1 MKGWLWFRR
10 AALATVLAIS
20 AATTAAAALGDC
32 GQPVSNGVKPNTSD
46 ALGILKAAVGG
57 DQCDAEPC
65 ICDPNGDDKILTT
78 DALYALKIAVGQNLQ
93 LLCPCANSVPVAD
106 AGDDGTAVVGVGEML
121 DGSGSSDDDGD
132 ELSYEWTLVSVP
144 DGSQAILQ
152 NANTSTP
159 TLLPDLIGQ
168 YVARLVVSDGADV
181 SEPDEV
187 TIDATSSIIVE
198 AAPAALVVDDP
209 TSVRILAQ
217 IVPDP
222 QLDTASVQAFQ
233 VDGAFEP
240 TGNAVCTLLD
250 NGNLGNGD
258 DIAGDNVFSCLV
270 EITALDP
277 GTFHLAVQALI
288 NSMPVRSGFVLEAV
302 EPLTMA
308 DAQLI
313 VDVQDEAISTWTEK
327 KAMFG
332 DSTEARQATVDE
344 IKMLAGVADAG
355 ISEDGVTIWI
365 LYENGAHGGLM
376 LNPEGTRG
384 QPTLRMS
391 WEGGAAGALA
401 AYQPPQF
408 ERLPRPPYRDGEGG
422 AAGEEETAK
431 VENNNVLIWDAYNFQ
446 FAPFDEGPGLQMLF
460 SNSECPKFNVTY
472 IKDAQCDVDSVASFT
487 DYGTIIMV
495 THGALDGSNQVVF
508 LTTEATSALAILSH
522 GVDMALGRISTMGG
536 VFAIRPGKISSLSGT
551 FDNSIIYNGSC
562 QSSAN
567 NTMSQAF
574 RGKGASNYYAFT
586 RVVNSNFAQNVAT
599 QLFTNLVT
607 GAMDTTEAF
616 TPVMPK
622 VDPTMP
628 FATFTH
634 HSSETV
640 EYTGKLINGDF
651 EKGDLTG
658 WTPFGDGRVVSGLGP
673 IDPTEGSYMGLI
685 STGLGFTTASGSI
698 EQTFCLPA
706 NATSLSFDWMF
717 SSEEFIEWCFRGFDD
732 RFTVTL
738 GHAGGPSEVLAE
750 RVDSLC
756 GSVAVSS
763 LFFDQSAPPCEIDGE
778 GTVGAGGNDC
788 KVWSTVWNTE
798 TFDLTNLLPA
808 NANKPVTLR
817 FAASDVGDSIFD
829 SAITIDDVKVET
841 AP

>member
-1 MKGWLWFRR
+1 MRGSLALRQLWL
-10 AALATVLAIS
+10 ALALTIAG
-20 AATTAAAALGDC
+20 ATTSAAALGDC
-32 GQPVSNGVKPNTSD
+32 AQPLSNGIKPNTSD
-46 ALGILKAAVGG
+46 ALAILKAAVGG
-57 DQCDAEPC
+57 DQCDANPC

-78 DALYALKIAVGQNLQ
+78 DALYALKVAVGQSLV
-93 LLCPCANSVPVAD
+93 LMCPCANVVPVAD
-106 AGDDGTAVVGVGEML
+106 AGDDSSAVVGVAELL
-121 DGSGSSDDDGD
+121 DGSGSSDADGD
-132 ELSYEWTLVSVP
+132 PLTYQWTVVSSP
-144 DGSQAILQ
+144 EGSLQILTD
-152 NANTSTP
+152 ADTATP
-159 TLLPDLIGQ
+159 TLLADIVGQ
-168 YVARLVVSDGADV
+168 YVLSLVVGDGSDA
-181 SEPDEV
+181 SQADEV
-187 TIDATSSIIVE
+187 TIDATSAIIVE
-198 AAPAALVVDDP
+198 ASPTALVVDVSTP
-209 TSVRILAQ
+209 VRIVAQ

-222 QLDTASVQAFQ
+222 QLDPGSVQLFQ
-233 VDGAFEP
+233 VDDGFEP
-240 TGNAVCTLLD
+240 VGNPGCTLLD
-250 NGNLGNGD
+250 NGSLANGD
-258 DIAGDNVFSCLV
+258 DIAGDNVFSCIV
-270 EITALDP
+270 NITALDP
-277 GTFHLAVQALI
+277 VTFNFAVQALI
-288 NSMPVRSGFVLEAV
+288 ASVPVRSGFVIQAV
-302 EPLTMA
+302 EPLTME
-308 DAQLI
+308 DAELI
-313 VDVQDEAISTWTEK
+313 IAVQDQAMDVWEEK
-327 KAMFG
+327 KAQLG
-332 DSTEARQATVDE
+332 DTLAARLATAAE
-344 IKMLAGVADAG
+344 IDMLEGVAAAGV
-355 ISEDGVTIWI
+355 SEDGVTIWI
-365 LYENGAHGGLM
+365 EFENGAHGGLM

-384 QPTLRMS
+384 QSTLRRS

-401 AYQPPQF
+401 AHQPPQL
-408 ERLPRPPYRDGEGG
+408 ERLPGPPYRDGEGG
-422 AAGEEETAK
+422 TAGEEETPT
-431 VENNNVLIWDAYNFQ
+431 VDNNNVLIWDAYNFQ
-446 FAPFDEGPGLQMLF
+446 FAPFDEGPGLQTLF
-460 SNSECPKFNVTY
+460 ANSQCPKFNVTY
-472 IKDAQCDVDSVASFT
+472 IKDAACDVDSVASFT

-508 LTTEATSALAILSH
+508 LTTEATSAINILEH
-522 GVDMALGRISTMGG
+522 GVDMVLGRISAMGS

-622 VDPTMP
+622 VDPTTP

-658 WTPFGDGRVVSGLGP
+658 WTASGDGRVVSGLGP
-673 IDPTEGSYMGLI
+673 IGPSGGNYMGLI

-698 EQTFCLPA
+698 EQTFCLPSD
-706 NATSLSFDWMF
+706 ATNLSFDWTF

-738 GHAGGPSEVLAE
+738 THEGGPSELLFE
-750 RVDSLC
+750 RIDSLC
-756 GSVAVSS
+756 GSVGVSS
-763 LFFDQSAPPCEIDGE
+763 LFFDQSSPPCKPEGE

-788 KVWSTVWNTE
+788 KVWSTTTIQE
-798 TFDLTNLLPA
+798 TFDLSNLLPA
-808 NANKPVTLR
+808 NANKPITLR

-829 SAITIDDVKVET
+829 SAITIDEVEVET